1 MKKIYIL
8 ILLLIT
14 FSCTNNQTNTEPVI
28 VSDAENEDLIV
39 LVEWSIN
46 EGAEVNLEEWNDAWS
61 KMVVE
66 TEPLTTSWRFFM
78 NEDKSRVTMYE
89 SYTNWRGLMHHD
101 KRITEGDL
109 KDRLPEVF
117 SRYKFEGVTVLGPVT
132 DELKQFFLDIGFDK
146 AMDNSEGKL
155 IEFDYRT
162 SIGGYTK
169 K

>member
-1 MKKIYIL
+1 MKNIYIL
-8 ILLLIT
+8 LLLLTT
-14 FSCTNNQTNTEPVI
+14 FSCINNQTNTESVI

-89 SYTNWRGLMHHD
+89 SYTNWRG
-101 KRITEGDL
+101 
-109 KDRLPEVF
+109 
-117 SRYKFEGVTVLGPVT
+117 
-132 DELKQFFLDIGFDK
+132 
-146 AMDNSEGKL
+146 
-155 IEFDYRT
+155 
-162 SIGGYTK
+162 
-169 K
+169 